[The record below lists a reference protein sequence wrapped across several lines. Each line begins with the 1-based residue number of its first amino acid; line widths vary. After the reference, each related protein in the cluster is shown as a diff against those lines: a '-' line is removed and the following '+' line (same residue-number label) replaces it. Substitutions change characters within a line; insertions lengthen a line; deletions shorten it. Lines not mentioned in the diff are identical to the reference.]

1 MMSRKEQNFN
11 YLGKDMQ
18 DARKRD
24 RQKIK
29 SAREEMKEL
38 SKFMYRDIEKSWKN
52 RKIGMNFGTWNT
64 NSNAG
69 IQEDSYRNETQI
81 LRIRAKYSY

>member
-1 MMSRKEQNFN
+1 MMSRKEQNFY
-11 YLGKDMQ
+11 YLGKDAQ

-69 IQEDSYRNETQI
+69 IQEDSYRSETQI